1 MSNTEIFPD
10 QLHIEQ
16 IRKRLWCDREFGK
29 AAVMV
34 GAGFSQNAE
43 RISTNTPPFP
53 LWAELAEH
61 MYDSLYP
68 LKSPSEQDRETEK
81 SEAIGSLKLA
91 SEYEATFGRQALY
104 DFIIESIPDNNY
116 RPGRLHKLLLSLPWS
131 DVFTTNYDTLLE
143 RTRPAIHDRKY
154 DLVLTTS
161 DIPGQ
166 MKPRIVKLHG
176 NFPSHRPFILTEEDY
191 RTYPKKFAPFVNM
204 VQQSMMENA
213 FCLIGFSGDDPNFL
227 HWSGWVR
234 DNLGPG
240 TPPIYFCGLLNLS
253 PSQRKVLES
262 RKIIPIDLSPL
273 FPETN
278 FPDDKTRYAKA
289 LEWFL
294 LNLMYGK
301 PTEIINWPTPS
312 SGSIWK
318 PSEDLPP
325 IPPGPHQLS
334 GHGELYLPDRPS
346 LQVDDLKKSY
356 GTWRQN
362 RLEYPGWVVAP
373 KNNRETIWRYT
384 EHWIEP
390 VLSSIEKL
398 TPPENLLLL
407 YELNWR
413 LEKALIPLF
422 MNWVKKITQIIE
434 TFNPYPQLVKIE
446 DAAIRPDKEE
456 YKRLKWKLIGEC
468 WVELVFALAREARED
483 QDEKRFHLWM
493 DRLEKVVKER
503 TEWQARWFYEECL
516 FYLFRFD
523 QEKIRETLEN
533 WPTTH
538 DLPFWEVRR
547 ASILA
552 ELGELKEA
560 EKIAEESLTGI
571 RSRLQPYSMDYSLL
585 SQEAWTMVLLKAIK
599 DNKRG
604 DKEDFVGPYRDRWE
618 KLGTYRC
625 NPFPEIDRLELVLNG
640 SHPSPKPEKE
650 TKKEFDP
657 GRMTVT
663 HHIQFDWS
671 ISGFL
676 PAFAFLR
683 MFEEGAVPMKCGIFN
698 MFSDA
703 VVNSAKWIE
712 SFAPLWSL
720 SSMIR
725 TGKDKELKE
734 WFDRVRIATLTQ
746 DEVDHLNHLFINS
759 LTQAT
764 RHLAGNPEQ
773 IGLAGTSFSQ
783 RQVTIISEMLSRL
796 CFRFSIGQL
805 DQLFKLTLDMYK
817 LPIFRQQYILHGCV
831 DNLFERILYAM
842 PQSEILQRILEL
854 LSLPIPKEMGF
865 EVSVHQR
872 WSEPFNHLKW
882 LEDTKLDPDFDRS
895 TWVGP
900 IANLVRVVKDGTDE
914 ARGRAAVRLG
924 KLHEIDG
931 LTIEE
936 NDAFGKA
943 LWSRIN
949 PNTGLP
955 SAIGFYDFVF
965 LNLPET
971 EAGVAK
977 ENFRKYLLSKDFP
990 RVVQRSITPNG
1001 KQSKSASLGSP
1012 ENRYIREWLG
1022 GTIPLF
1028 AQNEEEQ
1035 KFVDWTTDEVTQLLK
1050 KADGWW
1056 NDEKEDL
1063 QDEFINRPYSI
1074 ADTVRA
1080 QFSDLVELMADV
1092 ILPRLADAEEET
1104 KTLAGRLLSEMEQ
1117 SGLCVLS
1124 ALPMTLFI
1132 YPNSYDEIA
1141 RKLRVGLNSMKEEEV
1156 RGSTFGI
1163 FMWLVHGS
1171 RQCIPTPPDDLL
1183 NELVNRV
1190 VTTRRQP
1197 GLDSAIGQLSVI
1209 VWRLSNLLN
1218 ESQIES
1224 LCIALEYLIKETEL
1238 PKRQDRK
1245 AISGLCITIPIND
1258 RPIYRELAADLA
1270 YGLFILFTSKNKE
1283 VPQILLKWKE
1293 ICQNDPLPEVRR
1305 VWR

>member
-1 MSNTEIFPD
+1 MSNAEIFPD

-43 RISTNTPPFP
+43 RISTSTPRFP
-53 LWAELAEH
+53 LWRELAEH
-61 MYDSLYP
+61 IYDSLYP
-68 LKSPSEQDRETEK
+68 PETPLEQDRKTK
-81 SEAIGSLKLA
+81 KLAAISGGGALKLA
-91 SEYEATFGRQALY
+91 SEYEVTFGQQALD
-104 DFIIESIPDNNY
+104 DFIKESIPDSNY
-116 RPGRLHKLLLSLPWS
+116 LPGRLHELLLSLPWS

-143 RTRPAIHDRKY
+143 RTRPAIYDRKY
-154 DLVLTTS
+154 DRVLTVS
-161 DIPGQ
+161 DIPNQ

-176 NFPSHRPFILTEEDY
+176 SFPSHRPFITTEEHY
-191 RTYPKKFAPFVNM
+191 RTYPNKFAPFVNM
-204 VQQSMMENA
+204 VQQSIMENA

-234 DNLGPG
+234 DNFGSNN
-240 TPPIYFCGLLNLS
+240 PPIYLCGLLNRS
-253 PSQRKVLES
+253 PSQRRVLES
-262 RKIIPIDLSPL
+262 RKVIPINLSPL
-273 FPETN
+273 FPESHW
-278 FPDDKTRYAKA
+278 PDPEIRYAKA
-289 LEWFL
+289 VEWFL
-294 LNLMYGK
+294 LNLVYGK
-301 PTEIINWPTPS
+301 PPEIINWPTPS
-312 SGSIWK
+312 SGSIWT

-325 IPPGPHQLS
+325 IPPGPQPLS
-334 GHGELYLPDRPS
+334 DPGELSHDPS
-346 LQVDDLKKSY
+346 LLQTEDIEKLG
-356 GTWRQN
+356 GTWRQK

-373 KNNRETIWRYT
+373 KNNRDELWMDT
-384 EHWIEP
+384 ERWIEP
-390 VLSSIEKL
+390 VLRSIEKL
-398 TPPENLLLL
+398 TPPKNLFLL

-413 LEKALIPLF
+413 LKTALIPLF
-422 MNWVKKITQIIE
+422 MNWLKKITPIIE
-434 TFNPYPQLVKIE
+434 TFNPYPRLVEIE
-446 DAAIRPDKEE
+446 DAAIRSDNDE
-456 YKRLKWKLIGEC
+456 YKRWDWQLIGEC

-493 DRLEKVVKER
+493 DRLEKVVKQR
-503 TEWQARWFYEECL
+503 TEWQTRWFYEKCL

-552 ELGELKEA
+552 ELGELNEA

-585 SQEAWTMVLLKAIK
+585 SQEGWAMVLLNAIK
-599 DNKRG
+599 GNKRD
-604 DKEDFVGPYRDRWE
+604 DKEDFVGQYRDRWE

-640 SHPSPKPEKE
+640 PHPSPKPEKE
-650 TKKEFDP
+650 TKKAFDP
-657 GRMTVT
+657 RRMTVT
-663 HHIQFDWS
+663 RHMRSDGR
-671 ISGFL
+671 ISVFL

-683 MFEEGAVPMKCGIFN
+683 IFEEGAVPMKCGRYN

-725 TGKDKELKE
+725 TGKDKELEE

-746 DEVDHLNHLFINS
+746 DEVDHLNHIFINS
-759 LTQAT
+759 LTQAI
-764 RHLAGNPEQ
+764 RHLTGNPEQ

-817 LPIFRQQYILHGCV
+817 LPIFRQQYILQGCV

-854 LSLPIPKEMGF
+854 LSLPIPTEMGF
-865 EVSVHQR
+865 EVSDHQR
-872 WSEPFNHLKW
+872 WSDPFNHIKW

-914 ARGRAAVRLG
+914 ARERAAVRLER
-924 KLHEIDG
+924 LYEIDG
-931 LTIEE
+931 LTSEE
-936 NDAFGKA
+936 NEAFGKA
-943 LWSRIN
+943 LWSKIN
-949 PNTGLP
+949 RNTDLP
-955 SAIGFYDFVF
+955 SAIRFYDSAF

-971 EAGVAK
+971 EAGIAK

-990 RVVQRSITPNG
+990 RVVQRSI
-1001 KQSKSASLGSP
+1001 SIGSP
-1012 ENRYIREWLG
+1012 ENRYIREWLS

-1063 QDEFINRPYSI
+1063 QDEFINKHSSI

-1080 QFSDLVELMADV
+1080 HFSGLVELMAGV
-1092 ILPRLADAEEET
+1092 ILPRLADADEET

-1117 SGLCVLS
+1117 SGFCVLS

-1132 YPNSYDEIA
+1132 DPNSYDEIV
-1141 RKLRVGLNSMKEEEV
+1141 RKLRVGLNSMKEVEV
-1156 RGSTFGI
+1156 RGSAFGI
-1163 FMWLVHGS
+1163 FRWLVHGS
-1171 RQCIPTPPDDLL
+1171 RHGIPAPPDDLL

-1190 VTTRRQP
+1190 FTRRQP

-1209 VWRLSNLLN
+1209 VWRLPDLLN
-1218 ESQIES
+1218 ESQMGS
-1224 LCIALEYLIKETEL
+1224 LCVALEYLIKETEL
-1238 PKRQDRK
+1238 PKRQDRET
-1245 AISGLCITIPIND
+1245 ISGLCITIPIND
-1258 RPIYRELAADLA
+1258 RPEYRKLAAELA
-1270 YGLFILFTSKNKE
+1270 YRLFILFTSRNKE
-1283 VPQILLKWKE
+1283 VPPILIKWKE
-1293 ICQNDPLPEVRR
+1293 ICQNDPLPEVRK